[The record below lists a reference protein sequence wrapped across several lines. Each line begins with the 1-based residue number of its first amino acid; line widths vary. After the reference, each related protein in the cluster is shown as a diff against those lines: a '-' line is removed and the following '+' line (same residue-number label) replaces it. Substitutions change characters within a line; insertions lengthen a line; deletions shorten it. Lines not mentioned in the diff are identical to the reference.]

1 MHAFV
6 EVDLL
11 GIDVAIEMDDAHL
24 LVAQVAA
31 DAAHGGEA
39 DRMVAAEDDREGA
52 TGEHVG
58 DAFGDL
64 VKRLFV
70 VGRDREDVTDIA
82 ELDLLAQIHAHFVVV
97 GRVEG

>member
-1 MHAFV
+1 M
-6 EVDLL
+6 
-11 GIDVAIEMDDAHL
+11 
-24 LVAQVAA
+24 
-31 DAAHGGEA
+31 
-39 DRMVAAEDDREGA
+39 
-52 TGEHVG
+52 G

-70 VGRDREDVTDIA
+70 VGRDREDVTDVA